1 MKILYKYKY
10 IYEKTVRG
18 IEMNINTLT
27 FVNISRTVSSRSKST
42 ALPGILDDSRQ
53 LHREYCLFS

>member
-27 FVNISRTVSSRSKST
+27 FVNISNTVSSRSKST
-42 ALPGILDDSRQ
+42 ALPVILDDSRQ